1 MHRLT
6 SKDIDQLKIW
16 VDQMYW
22 DFDRMSRSG
31 QDTLDKIATKLGLG
45 DEEET
50 SQLDILNSLNEQV
63 YDVIDTMDVDKLKRE
78 IIENEKNKSKST

>member
-6 SKDIDQLKIW
+6 TKDIDQLKIW

-31 QDTLDKIATKLGLG
+31 QDTLDKIAKKIGLET
-45 DEEET
+45 EEEAN
-50 SQLDILNSLNEQV
+50 DG
-63 YDVIDTMDVDKLKRE
+63 
-78 IIENEKNKSKST
+78 